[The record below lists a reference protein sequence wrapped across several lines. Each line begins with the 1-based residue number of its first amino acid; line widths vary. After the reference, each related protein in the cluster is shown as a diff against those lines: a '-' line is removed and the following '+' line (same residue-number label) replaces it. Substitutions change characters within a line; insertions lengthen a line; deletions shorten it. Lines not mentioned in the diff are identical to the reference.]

1 MNDAY
6 EQELIEAS
14 DAISN
19 NEYEKAL
26 SLLDPLVKKSVPGAL
41 GLFGVIYQLGFGVE
55 RNGIKAVELLKRA
68 VELGDGVAAHNLGTI
83 YGMGMHDIPQ
93 NHQLSILFYR
103 KAKDMGAQFAADE
116 FYE

>member
-1 MNDAY
+1 MNTY
-6 EQELIEAS
+6 EQELMEAS

-19 NEYEKAL
+19 EEYEKAL
-26 SLLDPLVKKSVPGAL
+26 LLLEPLVKKSVPSTIGLL
-41 GLFGVIYQLGFGVE
+41 GVMYQLGIGVE
-55 RNGIKAVELLKRA
+55 LNGIKAVELLKQA

-83 YGMGMHDIPQ
+83 YAMGMPDIPQ
-93 NHQLSILFYR
+93 DHQLSIQFYR